1 MSIATKLKEQAL
13 KALSFMFSDRIANR
27 VTRVFSRRLV
37 EQFRGRATDALVE
50 LLLEGMA
57 TAFLLSRSFRDNIQ
71 GFSAR
76 YVFATED
83 GSVGVSARFDGKQM
97 HVEREP
103 VDDWTVR
110 VRFKDANRLR
120 RFLFGK
126 NQDILQS
133 ILDNDVEM
141 DGNVNY
147 IFKFGFLARDLERR
161 LGLPATA

>member
-1 MSIATKLKEQAL
+1 MSIATKIKEQAL
-13 KALSFMFSDRIANR
+13 KALSFVFSDRIANR
-27 VTRVFSRRLV
+27 VSRVFSRRLV
-37 EQFRGRATDALVE
+37 EQFRGRVTNDLVE
-50 LLLEGMA
+50 LLLKGMA
-57 TAFLLSRSFRDNIQ
+57 TAFLLSRSFRDNIR

-76 YVFATED
+76 YVFTTDD
-83 GSVGVSARFDGKQM
+83 GSVKTSARFDGKRM
-97 HVEREP
+97 HVEHEP
-103 VDDWTVR
+103 AGDWTVR
-110 VRFKDANRLR
+110 VRFRDARALQ

-161 LGLPATA
+161 LGLQATA

>member
-1 MSIATKLKEQAL
+1 MSIATKIKEQAL
-13 KALSFMFSDRIANR
+13 KALSFVFSDRIANR

-50 LLLEGMA
+50 RLLEGMA

-83 GSVGVSARFDGKQM
+83 GSVGVSARFDGKRM
-97 HVEREP
+97 HVEHEP

-147 IFKFGFLARDLERR
+147 LFKFGFLARDLERR